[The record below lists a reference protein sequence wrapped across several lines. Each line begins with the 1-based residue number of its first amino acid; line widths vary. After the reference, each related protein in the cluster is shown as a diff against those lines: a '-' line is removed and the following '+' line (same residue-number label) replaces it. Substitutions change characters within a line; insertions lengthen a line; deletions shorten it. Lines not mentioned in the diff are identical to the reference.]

1 MCDTCPL
8 YQRQK
13 VVDLLM
19 KQSLKSQAN
28 CPTSLCCCSSG
39 IHTSC
44 LQPAIFQMWL
54 LKESSMGYF
63 TLIYSPGMP
72 GPYCYTGCAL
82 CKSKQ
87 CHHMDHNV
95 NSIPN
100 HSWNP
105 ALGEIS
111 KN

>member
-39 IHTSC
+39 IHMSC

-63 TLIYSPGMP
+63 TLIYSPGRNPTWLKEAEASFEVTVKEINTYQFNLNAMI
-72 GPYCYTGCAL
+72 Y
-82 CKSKQ
+82 
-87 CHHMDHNV
+87 
-95 NSIPN
+95 NS
-100 HSWNP
+100 S
-105 ALGEIS
+105 S
-111 KN
+111 

>member
-63 TLIYSPGMP
+63 TLIYTPGRNPTWLKEAEASFEVTVKEINTYQINLNAMI
-72 GPYCYTGCAL
+72 Y
-82 CKSKQ
+82 
-87 CHHMDHNV
+87 
-95 NSIPN
+95 NS
-100 HSWNP
+100 S
-105 ALGEIS
+105 S
-111 KN
+111 